1 MPGKPHPPEFRAE
14 AVQLVRSSGKSVA
27 QIAQDLGIC
36 DDTLRRWVQQD
47 EIDSGKR
54 EGLTTSEREEL
65 QRLRRENRILREERD
80 ILKKAGGLLCQGD
93 RPDPVEAFRF
103 VEHQKAAHRVAA
115 MCRVLG
121 VSTNGYYAWRT
132 RDLSVHAMRDAEL
145 MKLILEIHQK
155 SKGTYGAP
163 RVHAELTIGRGVKCS
178 KKRVA
183 RLMREAGLT
192 GVRRRRNRGFTR
204 RDSKHDLA
212 PDLVQRQFTA
222 PAPNRLW
229 VADMTEHGTGE
240 GKLYLAA
247 VIDAFSR
254 MVVGWAMGERP
265 VAELAVEAVNMAI
278 WRRKPSAGVI
288 HHFDHGA
295 QYTALVFA
303 NTLQSPGI
311 YASMGSVGDALD
323 NAVAESFFA
332 TLQTELLD
340 RRQWPTR
347 QSLRSAVFAYIE
359 GFYNRHRRHS
369 TLGYL
374 SPLEFERR
382 WYLQGETDT
391 QIPAA

>member
-1 MPGKPHPPEFRAE
+1 
-14 AVQLVRSSGKSVA
+14 
-27 QIAQDLGIC
+27 
-36 DDTLRRWVQQD
+36 
-47 EIDSGKR
+47 
-54 EGLTTSEREEL
+54 
-65 QRLRRENRILREERD
+65 
-80 ILKKAGGLLCQGD
+80 
-93 RPDPVEAFRF
+93 
-103 VEHQKAAHRVAA
+103 